1 MKDAHQFRDAADPET
16 ESMRAAQ
23 VDDLPTN
30 DVPVSPEQE
39 THFSLGASEDEDD
52 YGGPSQ
58 PGAAAAGKK
67 AERNE
72 RRGVNDDDDSDSDDL
87 EWESGPA

>member
-1 MKDAHQFRDAADPET
+1 MKDAHRFRDAADPET
-16 ESMRAAQ
+16 EPMRAAQ
-23 VDDLPTN
+23 VEDLPTN

-39 THFSLGASEDEDD
+39 THFSLGASEDDE

-58 PGAAAAGKK
+58 LGAAAAGKK

-72 RRGVNDDDDSDSDDL
+72 RRGVNDDDDDSDSDDL